1 MSCLS
6 RRKVGPRFGGN
17 NGGCRDTRRFA
28 GPMTT
33 VLGEGDGGCLG
44 AVTEF
49 KPTAVAPEDVCE
61 LYECHFGGSQRWS
74 SSPRMSP
81 HGSTRQ
87 RLTQASP
94 GKRVTVPWT

>member
-1 MSCLS
+1 LS
-6 RRKVGPRFGGN
+6 GYAQVRRTHDDCPR
-17 NGGCRDTRRFA
+17 
-28 GPMTT
+28 
-33 VLGEGDGGCLG
+33 EGDGGCLG

-87 RLTQASP
+87 RLTQASQE
-94 GKRVTVPWT
+94 KRVTVPWTSGCGVAGAWVLARGPNA